1 MRIPLAVYSGENMY
15 IYSDKWSPVNTNM
28 KSSSLKIHGLTV
40 NKYNKIYLHN
50 DLRENE
56 MKGSRLKKVL

>member
-15 IYSDKWSPVNTNM
+15 IYSDKWSPVNTNVV
-28 KSSSLKIHGLTV
+28 SSSLKIHGLTV

-50 DLRENE
+50 DLLENE
-56 MKGSRLKKVL
+56 M